1 MEWWLTLTVMFVG
14 LMVIGVSGFTLDR
27 ALLKWL
33 ERATVE
39 KWGMLAER

>member
-1 MEWWLTLTVMFVG
+1 MLVG
-14 LMVIGVSGFTLDR
+14 LMIIGLTSF
-27 ALLKWL
+27 LLERFLLNWL